1 MKNRIYTSGRILM
14 IVVLVLTVVS
24 GLPLGSA

>member
-1 MKNRIYTSGRILM
+1 MKNRIYTAGRILM